1 MRALVLAAA
10 AGALLVAGCGSDDN
24 GGGAASSSSSS
35 KSGGANVAAAQAVID
50 KYSAEPTFTPPGPP
64 IDAVKGMKGK
74 KIMEIPVSSEI
85 PIAKVLDDAMVAQSK
100 RVGFELKVWEN
111 QGKPDQWVQG
121 MEAAIAQHY
130 DAIDLLAIQ
139 PDALKPQIEKARKAG
154 IKVISSHLAGFG
166 WQVPDFI
173 DGAVRLPYEEAGQVL
188 AAWAIVQTK
197 GKADVLAIQ
206 ATDQLSSADMIKGM
220 KDVFARDCPDCEL
233 TARNVPTA
241 QWASGVQKEV
251 ATGLQRDP
259 NVNYIIPI
267 FDAMTPFAIAGRQ
280 VAGKAA
286 TAGMA
291 SFNGTP
297 FALDLVTQGKLDMN
311 LGENEVWIAMAML
324 DAAMRAAM
332 GEPVPTDTYK
342 AAPLLVFTKDNVAQ
356 AGTPPDPAKGYGDAY
371 EAGFD
376 KLWGLSQ

>member
-1 MRALVLAAA
+1 MRALAVAIA
-10 AGALLVAGCGSDDN
+10 AGALLIAGCGGDDDA
-24 GGGAASSSSSS
+24 GGAASQ
-35 KSGGANVAAAQAVID
+35 KAAGGGADIAAAQALID

-64 IDAVKGMKGK
+64 IDAVSGMKGK

-85 PIAKVLDDAMVAQSK
+85 PIAKVLDDELVAQSK

-121 MEAAIAQHY
+121 MEAAIAQGY

-173 DGAVRLPYEEAGQVL
+173 DGAVRLPYEEAGEVL

-220 KDVFARDCPDCEL
+220 RAVFARDCPDCRL
-233 TARNVPTA
+233 TARNVPTT

-251 ATGLQRDP
+251 GTGLQRDP
-259 NVNYIIPI
+259 NVNYIVPI

-297 FALDLVTQGKLDMN
+297 FALDLVSQGKLDMN
-311 LGENEVWIAMAML
+311 LGENEVWIARAML

-332 GEPVPTDTYK
+332 GEPVPEDTYK

-376 KLWGLSQ
+376 QLWGIK

>member
-1 MRALVLAAA
+1 MRALIAAAA
-10 AGALLVAGCGSDDN
+10 AGALLVAGCGNDDD
-24 GGGAASSSSSS
+24 GAAST
-35 KSGGANVAAAQAVID
+35 KAGGGSDVAAAQALID

-64 IDAVKGMKGK
+64 IDAVTGMKGK

-85 PIAKVLDDAMVAQSK
+85 PIAKVLDDELEAQAK
-100 RVGFELKVWEN
+100 RIGFELKVWEN

-121 MEAAIAQHY
+121 MEAAIAQGY
-130 DAIDLLAIQ
+130 DAVDLLAIQ
-139 PDALKPQIEKARKAG
+139 PAALKPQIEKARKAG

-166 WQVPDFI
+166 WQVPDYI
-173 DGAVRLPYEEAGQVL
+173 DGAVRLPYEEAGEVL

-197 GKADVLAIQ
+197 GKGNVLAIQ

-220 KDVFARDCPDCEL
+220 KQVFAQHCADCKL
-233 TARNVPTA
+233 AARNVPTT

-259 NVNYIIPI
+259 NVNYIVPI

-311 LGENEVWIAMAML
+311 LGENEVWIARAML

-332 GEPVPTDTYK
+332 GEPVPDDTYK

-376 KLWGLSQ
+376 QLWGLTG

>member
-1 MRALVLAAA
+1 MRALIAALA
-10 AGALLVAGCGSDDN
+10 AGALALAACGGDDHS
-24 GGGAASSSSSS
+24 GSSSSSS
-35 KSGGANVAAAQAVID
+35 AAGGGADLQAAQQVID
-50 KYSAEPTFTPPGPP
+50 KYSAEPAFNAPGPP
-64 IDAVKGMKGK
+64 IDAAAGMKGK

-85 PIAKVLDDAMVAQSK
+85 PIAQVLDNELVTQAK
-100 RVGFELKVWEN
+100 RIGFELKVWEN

-121 MEAAIAQHY
+121 MEAAIAQGY

-139 PDALKPQIEKARKAG
+139 PGVLRPQIEKARKAG

-166 WQVPDFI
+166 WTVPDYI
-173 DGAVRLPYEEAGQVL
+173 DGALRLPYEEAGEVL

-220 KDVFARDCPDCEL
+220 KAVFARACPDCEL
-233 TARNVPTA
+233 TARNVPTTK
-241 QWASGVQKEV
+241 WASGVQKEV

-259 NVNYIIPI
+259 KVNYVVPI

-297 FALDLVTQGKLDMN
+297 FALELVSQGKLDMN
-311 LGENEVWIAMAML
+311 LGENEVWIARAML

-332 GEPVPTDTYK
+332 GEPVPEDTYK
-342 AAPLLVFTKDNVAQ
+342 AAPLLVFTKDNVAD

-376 KLWGLSQ
+376 QLWGVE

>member
-1 MRALVLAAA
+1 MRRLLVTVA
-10 AGALLVAGCGSDDN
+10 AGALLLAGCGSDED
-24 GGGAASSSSSS
+24 GGGAASSDTS
-35 KSGGANVAAAQAVID
+35 GANVAAAQQLID
-50 KYSAEPTFTPPGPP
+50 KYSAEPTFTPPGPA
-64 IDAVKGMKGK
+64 IDAVAGMKGK

-85 PIAKVLDDAMVAQSK
+85 PIAKVLDDELVAQSK
-100 RVGFELKVWEN
+100 RIGFDLKVWEN

-121 MEAAIAQHY
+121 MEAAIAQGY

-139 PDALKPQIEKARKAG
+139 PAALRPQIEKARKAG

-166 WQVPDFI
+166 WQVPDYI
-173 DGAVRLPYEEAGQVL
+173 DGAVRLPYEEAGEVL
-188 AAWAIVQTK
+188 AAWTIVQTK
-197 GKADVLAIQ
+197 GKANALAIQ

-220 KDVFARDCPDCEL
+220 KEVFARDCPDCKL
-233 TARNVPTA
+233 AARNVPTT

-251 ATGLQRDP
+251 AAGLQRDP
-259 NVNYIIPI
+259 NVNYIVPI

-280 VAGKAA
+280 VAGKTA

-297 FALDLVTQGKLDMN
+297 FALELVSGGKLDMN
-311 LGENEVWIAMAML
+311 LGENEVWIARAML
-324 DAAMRAAM
+324 DAAMRAAL
-332 GEPVPTDTYK
+332 GEPVPEDTYK

-376 KLWGLSQ
+376 QLWGLAK